1 MNSIYRSL
9 LPEKKLLQGRADFY
23 TEIRHCPSNLI
34 FPVFRPFQLVTGR
47 CWKGT
52 AFGGWKSRTEV
63 PRLVQT
69 VMRGEMTLD
78 PYITHKF
85 EGLAGVNGAI
95 EALHGG
101 DCLRA
106 VVHISKNEL
115 KPERLPVL
123 KGN

>member
-1 MNSIYRSL
+1 MRHFVYL
-9 LPEKKLLQGRADFY
+9 DFP
-23 TEIRHCPSNLI
+23 CL
-34 FPVFRPFQLVTGR
+34 FRPFQLVTGR